1 MEWIADPT
9 AWLGLGT
16 LIVLELVLGIDNLI
30 FIAILA
36 DKLPPEQRNKA
47 RIIGLSLALV
57 MRLGLL
63 AAISWIVGLT
73 APLFS
78 VAGLTVTGRG
88 LILVLG
94 GLFLLFKA
102 TMELHERLE
111 GGHEAKEGP
120 RVWASF
126 WQVVA
131 QIVVLDAVFSL
142 DSVITAVGMVQHL
155 SIMYIAVVLAMIVMI
170 AASRPLMRFVSA
182 HPTVVILCLGFLL
195 MIGFSLIVEGLG
207 FHFPKGYL
215 YAAIGFSIVIEGF
228 NQLARRGHAKRM
240 TTGDLRDRTALAVLR
255 LLGGPQRGDAAPE
268 PGAPEPEPPA
278 FGPQERSMVQGV
290 MALGER
296 PVRSIMTPRN
306 EVVWL
311 DIGGTPEEHQRSM
324 LESGHSRFL
333 VCRGRIEEIVGV
345 ALAKDLLR
353 DLIEQGAIDPARSIR
368 PALLVHDR
376 LDVLRLM
383 ERLRGS
389 AVQMAV
395 VVDEYGTLD
404 GIATPTDIFE
414 AIAGEFQEGEAS
426 QPRLEREADG
436 AWLVDAHLDLHSLD
450 QQLGTRL
457 AEDAGDYSTVA
468 GLMMG
473 RLDRLPALGDA
484 VQVNSEPPLV
494 FEVTAMQGFRPER
507 VRVRPVPP
515 PEPQS

>member
-1 MEWIADPT
+1 
-9 AWLGLGT
+9 
-16 LIVLELVLGIDNLI
+16 
-30 FIAILA
+30 
-36 DKLPPEQRNKA
+36 
-47 RIIGLSLALV
+47 
-57 MRLGLL
+57 
-63 AAISWIVGLT
+63 
-73 APLFS
+73 
-78 VAGLTVTGRG
+78 
-88 LILVLG
+88 
-94 GLFLLFKA
+94 
-102 TMELHERLE
+102 
-111 GGHEAKEGP
+111 
-120 RVWASF
+120 
-126 WQVVA
+126 
-131 QIVVLDAVFSL
+131 
-142 DSVITAVGMVQHL
+142 
-155 SIMYIAVVLAMIVMI
+155 
-170 AASRPLMRFVSA
+170 
-182 HPTVVILCLGFLL
+182 
-195 MIGFSLIVEGLG
+195 
-207 FHFPKGYL
+207 
-215 YAAIGFSIVIEGF
+215 
-228 NQLARRGHAKRM
+228 
-240 TTGDLRDRTALAVLR
+240 
-255 LLGGPQRGDAAPE
+255 
-268 PGAPEPEPPA
+268 
-278 FGPQERSMVQGV
+278 
-290 MALGER
+290 
-296 PVRSIMTPRN
+296 MTPRN

-507 VRVRPVPP
+507 VRVRPMPP
-515 PEPQS
+515 AEPQS